1 MIYRYDKSRNPR
13 LLTLKLGLL
22 VLGAAASVVVFTAQP
37 IVSIPVFIVAAF
49 LILKVHRVYRD
60 MIDSYFNV
68 HDEGIS
74 GRTPSG
80 KMVRMSYDSM
90 SDAGILNSSGDTRV
104 AFFYDSDAD
113 QLIQLPDLYI
123 NFNAMLEE
131 ISQYRSLPEV
141 ILEDGE
147 SLEEMLRKKFPD
159 DESSADDESSTEEA
173 ELDL

>member
-13 LLTLKLGLL
+13 LLILKLGLL
-22 VLGAAASVVVFTAQP
+22 VLGAAASIVVFRTP
-37 IVSIPVFIVAAF
+37 PVVSIPVFIVAAF

-80 KMVRMSYDSM
+80 KMVRMSFDSM
-90 SDAGILNSSGDTRV
+90 TDAGIVNSSGDTRV
-104 AFFYDSDAD
+104 AFFYDSVGD
-113 QLIQLPDLYI
+113 QLIQLPDVYKD
-123 NFNAMLEE
+123 FDAMLEE
-131 ISQYRSLPEV
+131 ISQYRSLPEF
-141 ILEDGE
+141 ILENDE

-159 DESSADDESSTEEA
+159 EESSTEEA
-173 ELDL
+173 ELDLK